1 MDVFEAI
8 RERRSIKRFLA
19 RPVGRAEIERVL
31 EAAVLAPNH
40 RLTQPWGFVVLGPE
54 AKRRYAETRA
64 RLKTG
69 GVEAAGKA
77 EEKRA
82 RIIEETLEIPQVIAV
97 TSFVDADPVTR
108 EEDYAATWM
117 AIQNLLLAAT
127 ALGLGTKV
135 VTGDVIGDD
144 EMRAALGVA
153 RDHRIV
159 AFIHMGVAAEVPAP
173 KRRIPAAE
181 KTRWLP

>member
-19 RPVGRAEIERVL
+19 RPVGREEIERVL

-54 AKRRYAETRA
+54 AKRRYAEIRA

-69 GVEAAGKA
+69 GVAVEKA
-77 EEKRA
+77 EEKRS

-97 TSFVDADPVTR
+97 TSFVDADPETR

-135 VTGDVIGDD
+135 VTGDVIRDD
-144 EMRAALGVA
+144 EMRMALGVE